1 MVFEGIILIREPSL
15 YSCTFSLY
23 IFNFLVGSCIV
34 RKILAPPLSPP
45 TARSP
50 LFSHISTTI
59 QGLPTIR
66 TFGKKGVALDL
77 FHHYQNEHS
86 KGWYLYLITAYWLGQ
101 RVDTL
106 GAGFLA
112 AVAFVAIALASS
124 EREGGRE
131 WERGREGGRER
142 EREGGREEEREEG
155 NGREGEREG
164 GREREKGEGE
174 REGGREEE
182 RGREGGRQGGKGER
196 EGGRREFDSP
206 PSCCSKY
213 R

>member
-1 MVFEGIILIREPSL
+1 MLLFG
-15 YSCTFSLY
+15 SCT
-23 IFNFLVGSCIV
+23 V
-34 RKILAPPLSPP
+34 RKLLAPPLSPA

-50 LFSHISTTI
+50 LYSHISTTL

-86 KGWYLYLITAYWLGQ
+86 KGLYLYFITTNWLGQ

-112 AVAFVAIALASS
+112 VVAFIAIALASS
-124 EREGGRE
+124 EREGREGGEREGWKGGRE
-131 WERGREGGRER
+131 GGREGRGREGGRE
-142 EREGGREEEREEG
+142 
-155 NGREGEREG
+155 GEC
-164 GREREKGEGE
+164 
-174 REGGREEE
+174 
-182 RGREGGRQGGKGER
+182 
-196 EGGRREFDSP
+196 DSP
-206 PSCCSKY
+206 PSCCCKY